1 MTDAHC
7 HVTGGDPSV
16 REFLIGRDFIGVH
29 PWETLRNDRVIE
41 CSNLKFKRK
50 QKMAFKKSNSSAGE
64 EFAARKR
71 PPLRSNDQI
80 DVNDI
85 ETLKYYITDYG
96 KILPARI
103 TGVTSAQ
110 QRQIRQGVKRARNM
124 GLMA

>member
-1 MTDAHC
+1 
-7 HVTGGDPSV
+7 
-16 REFLIGRDFIGVH
+16 
-29 PWETLRNDRVIE
+29 
-41 CSNLKFKRK
+41 
-50 QKMAFKKSNSSAGE
+50 MACKKNSSSAGE

-71 PPLRSNDQI
+71 PALGPKDQI

-85 ETLKYYITDYG
+85 ATLKYYITDYG

>member
-1 MTDAHC
+1 
-7 HVTGGDPSV
+7 
-16 REFLIGRDFIGVH
+16 
-29 PWETLRNDRVIE
+29 
-41 CSNLKFKRK
+41 
-50 QKMAFKKSNSSAGE
+50 MAFKKQISTAGE

-71 PPLRSNDQI
+71 PPLGKGDQI

-85 ETLKYYITDYG
+85 ETLKYYTTDYG

-103 TGVTSAQ
+103 TGITSAQ

>member
-1 MTDAHC
+1 
-7 HVTGGDPSV
+7 
-16 REFLIGRDFIGVH
+16 
-29 PWETLRNDRVIE
+29 
-41 CSNLKFKRK
+41 
-50 QKMAFKKSNSSAGE
+50 MAFKKNSSAAGE

-71 PPLRSNDQI
+71 PPLGKKDSI

-103 TGVTSAQ
+103 TGVTSQQ

>member
-1 MTDAHC
+1 
-7 HVTGGDPSV
+7 
-16 REFLIGRDFIGVH
+16 
-29 PWETLRNDRVIE
+29 
-41 CSNLKFKRK
+41 
-50 QKMAFKKSNSSAGE
+50 MAFKKTMSTAGE

-71 PPLRSNDQI
+71 PPLGPKDQI

-103 TGVTSAQ
+103 TGITSAQ

>member
-1 MTDAHC
+1 
-7 HVTGGDPSV
+7 
-16 REFLIGRDFIGVH
+16 
-29 PWETLRNDRVIE
+29 
-41 CSNLKFKRK
+41 
-50 QKMAFKKSNSSAGE
+50 MAFKKSNSSAGE

-71 PPLRSNDQI
+71 PPLGPDESI

-103 TGVTSAQ
+103 TGVTAAQ

>member
-1 MTDAHC
+1 
-7 HVTGGDPSV
+7 
-16 REFLIGRDFIGVH
+16 
-29 PWETLRNDRVIE
+29 
-41 CSNLKFKRK
+41 
-50 QKMAFKKSNSSAGE
+50 MAFRKSNSTAGE

-71 PPLRSNDQI
+71 PPLGPNDQI

-96 KILPARI
+96 KILPSRI
-103 TGVTSAQ
+103 TGVTAAQ

>member
-1 MTDAHC
+1 
-7 HVTGGDPSV
+7 
-16 REFLIGRDFIGVH
+16 
-29 PWETLRNDRVIE
+29 
-41 CSNLKFKRK
+41 
-50 QKMAFKKSNSSAGE
+50 MAFKKNSSSAGE

-71 PPLRSNDQI
+71 PALGPKDQI

-85 ETLKYYITDYG
+85 ATLKYYITDYG

-103 TGVTSAQ
+103 TGVTAAQ

>member
-1 MTDAHC
+1 
-7 HVTGGDPSV
+7 
-16 REFLIGRDFIGVH
+16 
-29 PWETLRNDRVIE
+29 
-41 CSNLKFKRK
+41 
-50 QKMAFKKSNSSAGE
+50 MAFKKSNSSAGE

-71 PPLRSNDQI
+71 PPLGPEDQI
-80 DVNDI
+80 DVSAL
-85 ETLKYYITDYG
+85 EPLQRSITAYG

>member
-1 MTDAHC
+1 
-7 HVTGGDPSV
+7 
-16 REFLIGRDFIGVH
+16 
-29 PWETLRNDRVIE
+29 
-41 CSNLKFKRK
+41 
-50 QKMAFKKSNSSAGE
+50 MAFKKSNSSPGD
-64 EFAARKR
+64 EFAARNS
-71 PPLRSNDQI
+71 PPLGPKDSI

-103 TGVTSAQ
+103 TGVTSQQ

>member
-1 MTDAHC
+1 
-7 HVTGGDPSV
+7 
-16 REFLIGRDFIGVH
+16 
-29 PWETLRNDRVIE
+29 
-41 CSNLKFKRK
+41 
-50 QKMAFKKSNSSAGE
+50 MAFKKSNSSAGE

-71 PPLRSNDQI
+71 PALGPKDQI

-85 ETLKYYITDYG
+85 ATLKYYITDYDYG

>member
-1 MTDAHC
+1 
-7 HVTGGDPSV
+7 
-16 REFLIGRDFIGVH
+16 
-29 PWETLRNDRVIE
+29 
-41 CSNLKFKRK
+41 
-50 QKMAFKKSNSSAGE
+50 MAYKKNISTAGE

-71 PPLRSNDQI
+71 PPLADNEQI

>member
-1 MTDAHC
+1 
-7 HVTGGDPSV
+7 
-16 REFLIGRDFIGVH
+16 
-29 PWETLRNDRVIE
+29 
-41 CSNLKFKRK
+41 
-50 QKMAFKKSNSSAGE
+50 MAFRKSNSSAGE

-71 PPLRSNDQI
+71 PNDQI

-85 ETLKYYITDYG
+85 ETLKYYVTDYG

>member
-1 MTDAHC
+1 
-7 HVTGGDPSV
+7 
-16 REFLIGRDFIGVH
+16 
-29 PWETLRNDRVIE
+29 
-41 CSNLKFKRK
+41 
-50 QKMAFKKSNSSAGE
+50 MAFKKSNSSAGE

-71 PPLRSNDQI
+71 PPLGPKDHIDAND
-80 DVNDI
+80 V

-103 TGVTSAQ
+103 TGVTSQQ

>member
-1 MTDAHC
+1 
-7 HVTGGDPSV
+7 
-16 REFLIGRDFIGVH
+16 
-29 PWETLRNDRVIE
+29 
-41 CSNLKFKRK
+41 
-50 QKMAFKKSNSSAGE
+50 MAFKKSNSSAGE

-71 PPLRSNDQI
+71 PPLGPKDSI

-103 TGVTSAQ
+103 TCVTAAQ
-110 QRQIRQGVKRARNM
+110 QRQIRQGGKRARNI

>member
-1 MTDAHC
+1 
-7 HVTGGDPSV
+7 
-16 REFLIGRDFIGVH
+16 
-29 PWETLRNDRVIE
+29 
-41 CSNLKFKRK
+41 
-50 QKMAFKKSNSSAGE
+50 MAFKKSNSSSGE
-64 EFAARKR
+64 EVAARKR
-71 PPLRSNDQI
+71 PPLRKNDAI

-103 TGVTSAQ
+103 TGVTSQQ

>member
-1 MTDAHC
+1 
-7 HVTGGDPSV
+7 
-16 REFLIGRDFIGVH
+16 
-29 PWETLRNDRVIE
+29 
-41 CSNLKFKRK
+41 
-50 QKMAFKKSNSSAGE
+50 MAFKKNMSSAGE

-71 PPLRSNDQI
+71 PPLGKTDQI

-85 ETLKYYITDYG
+85 ETLKHYITDYG

-103 TGVTSAQ
+103 TGITAAQ

>member
-1 MTDAHC
+1 M
-7 HVTGGDPSV
+7 S
-16 REFLIGRDFIGVH
+16 
-29 PWETLRNDRVIE
+29 
-41 CSNLKFKRK
+41 
-50 QKMAFKKSNSSAGE
+50 FKKSNSSAGE

-71 PPLRSNDQI
+71 PPLGPKDKI

-85 ETLKYYITDYG
+85 ETLRYYITDYG

-103 TGVTSAQ
+103 TGVTSQQ

>member
-1 MTDAHC
+1 
-7 HVTGGDPSV
+7 
-16 REFLIGRDFIGVH
+16 
-29 PWETLRNDRVIE
+29 
-41 CSNLKFKRK
+41 
-50 QKMAFKKSNSSAGE
+50 MAFKKNSSSAGE
-64 EFAARKR
+64 EFADRKR
-71 PPLRSNDQI
+71 PPLGKKDSI

-103 TGVTSAQ
+103 TGVTSQQ

>member
-1 MTDAHC
+1 
-7 HVTGGDPSV
+7 
-16 REFLIGRDFIGVH
+16 
-29 PWETLRNDRVIE
+29 
-41 CSNLKFKRK
+41 
-50 QKMAFKKSNSSAGE
+50 MAFKKSNSSAGE

-71 PPLRSNDQI
+71 PPLGKNDQVG
-80 DVNDI
+80 VNDI

-103 TGVTSAQ
+103 TGVTAAQ

>member
-1 MTDAHC
+1 
-7 HVTGGDPSV
+7 
-16 REFLIGRDFIGVH
+16 
-29 PWETLRNDRVIE
+29 
-41 CSNLKFKRK
+41 
-50 QKMAFKKSNSSAGE
+50 MAFKKNSSSAGE

-71 PPLRSNDQI
+71 PPLGKKDSI

-103 TGVTSAQ
+103 TGVTSQQ

-124 GLMA
+124 DLMA